1 MEDEAQKMVALKKAY
16 AEIILNT
23 AKEAAARVMASEH
36 KALRFQLDLRST
48 KDESLRVLLRLKQM
62 IDSKTSEAEITSSS
76 QQRRID
82 ELEAQLQEAEDI
94 ITDLRSELKQVW
106 SEFERVNG
114 NQVKPLDRQI
124 TREDASFPESP
135 TPEPIL
141 LSRLGSGHEIVP
153 TSGLD
158 NIPVSRG
165 IDHKCCNEMKQS
177 EQLSVSDLDKFY
189 APDSDLASI
198 IMGSKEPEL
207 LRNGCTQRIRA
218 FERNLLDEKVL
229 PSGYVDNHIS
239 HGKNDLGTKA
249 SDKEEGNCNSP
260 SIRDNSMEV
269 INNTCVGETKKLS
282 KVRTL
287 RRRKTRFGKAKTSS
301 QYCPSELMKSRQPT
315 SVNEN
320 DRSHEDACIQP
331 SVKAGNVDMT
341 RNTSG
346 LEESLQYSN
355 CYYTDE
361 VKTIRKGKRKR
372 KMNSKNG
379 ITTSTGQLTKP
390 GQPSSVLSRCRTFA
404 YLGNGGV
411 KSYEDRPNTTHNE
424 ARMKAYPRLDHG
436 LTLIRSDMDPISG
449 STSVTVSMKEINEAE
464 AGENAAD
471 KDMELIDV
479 PVLILQE
486 SDIVENSEAPSSE
499 FDHATADLSL
509 LNSELKDVNV
519 SLMNSESKDVRV
531 SLMNSELKDVK
542 ASEQS
547 NRSPSHADNGRLLK
561 YTFQR
566 KRKNSSRNPGQKS
579 SFEGSTSK
587 RRMEESECIAQEPQM
602 MNESS
607 RDNRRLAQVARQL
620 ISLSGKKWS

>member
-36 KALRFQLDLRST
+36 KALRFQHDLLST

-62 IDSKTSEAEITSSS
+62 IDSKTNEAEITSSS

-106 SEFERVNG
+106 SELERVNS

-124 TREDASFPESP
+124 TREDASFSESP

-239 HGKNDLGTKA
+239 QGKNELVPKE

-269 INNTCVGETKKLS
+269 INNPCVRETKKPS

-287 RRRKTRFGKAKTSS
+287 RRRKTRFGKAKTSR

-315 SVNEN
+315 SVKEN

-341 RNTSG
+341 RTPSG
-346 LEESLQYSN
+346 LEESLQHIN
-355 CYYTDE
+355 RYYMDE

-379 ITTSTGQLTKP
+379 ITTSTGQLMKP

-411 KSYEDRPNTTHNE
+411 KSYEDRPNTTQNE
-424 ARMKAYPRLDHG
+424 ARMKAFPCLDHG
-436 LTLIRSDMDPISG
+436 LTLIDMDPISG

-464 AGENAAD
+464 AGQNAED

-509 LNSELKDVNV
+509 MNSELKDANASLMNSELKDVR
-519 SLMNSESKDVRV
+519 L

-547 NRSPSHADNGRLLK
+547 NRSPSCADNGRLLK

-587 RRMEESECIAQEPQM
+587 RRIEENECIAQEPQM